1 MSSAYEKPRQHS
13 VSLERGASVN
23 FREKVRAGDREWV
36 REVVESSGFFTDR
49 ETEVAVEL
57 VDEALQRG
65 EKSGYYFLFA
75 EETEGILG
83 YTCFGPIACTRSS
96 FDLYWIAVRPEVR
109 GRGLGR
115 ELLKRT
121 EALIEAKG
129 GTRVYVE
136 TSSQP
141 LYEPTRAFYEHNGYG
156 KEALIRDFYAPGDHK
171 ILYGKVL
178 KGSGLSPNSL

>member
-1 MSSAYEKPRQHS
+1 VPSAYEESRQNS
-13 VSLERGASVN
+13 VGSETGASLH
-23 FREKVRAGDREWV
+23 FREEVRQGDREWV
-36 REVVESSGFFTDR
+36 REVVGSSGFFTDR

-75 EETEGILG
+75 EETEGVLG

-96 FDLYWIAVRPEVR
+96 FDLYWIAVSPELR
-109 GRGLGR
+109 GRGVGR
-115 ELLKRT
+115 KLLKRT
-121 EALIEAKG
+121 EALIGAKG

-178 KGSGLSPNSL
+178 KGLRLSPNAH